1 MTIFLFLFRFQSKCP
16 CQVGDFLYLCILIF
30 SKIRPYLYMK
40 RIFALVICL
49 IFASVAFPQDN
60 KGFFGRLKNAFVVHD
75 TVYIYV
81 NQNNNDSIVDED
93 DEDEDD
99 EESDERS
106 EGIPVP
112 IDTLNTHDMF
122 QKVVLFDNGTW
133 LYYNIDRSFIPYTMD
148 SDHWITE
155 QVHSY
160 NDIALNDL
168 PESVVLHL
176 VDSLHG
182 YCIPHPGPI
191 TSQYKYRWKRAHKG
205 IDIGLYTGDAIY
217 AAFDGIVRAA
227 LPVNMTGGYGNVLV
241 IRHLN
246 GLETYYGHLSRFIV
260 KSGDLVKAGELIG
273 YGGSTGRS
281 TGPHLHFETRYMGQA
296 FDPERI
302 FDFESGTLRS
312 EEFVLNKHYFSINSH
327 YGQTDEQSLAASKK
341 KPSEPKSAK
350 AKQQGKKTYHTV
362 RKGENLSKIAKR
374 YGTTV
379 SNICK
384 LNGIKANK
392 ALRVG
397 QKLRVK

>member
-1 MTIFLFLFRFQSKCP
+1 MFRFQPNALAKSGVFCTFATLF
-16 CQVGDFLYLCILIF
+16 FL
-30 SKIRPYLYMK
+30 KTDPYIMK
-40 RIFALVICL
+40 RILAFVVCLLFATT
-49 IFASVAFPQDN
+49 AFSQDN
-60 KGFFGRLKNAFVVHD
+60 KGFFSRLKNVFVVHD
-75 TVYIYV
+75 TVYIYT
-81 NQNNNDSIVDED
+81 NQNSNDSIVDED
-93 DEDEDD
+93 EDEDE

-168 PESVVLHL
+168 PESVTLHL
-176 VDSLHG
+176 IDSIHG
-182 YCIPHPGPI
+182 YCIPHPGPV
-191 TSQYKYRWKRAHKG
+191 TSQFKYRWKRAHKG

-260 KSGDLVKAGELIG
+260 KSGDIVKAGELIG

-312 EEFVLNKHYFSINSH
+312 EEFVLKKHYFNINSH

-341 KPSEPKSAK
+341 KPTDPQSTKSK
-350 AKQQGKKTYHTV
+350 QGKKIYYTV
-362 RKGENLSKIAKR
+362 RKGDTLTKIANR
-374 YGTTV
+374 HGTTV

-384 LNGIKANK
+384 LNGIRANK